1 MTDLKEAALEL
12 AAQGVRVFPVGAD
25 KAPRTP
31 NGFHDATTNAEA
43 VGAWEWDGMIG
54 AAIAP
59 GTLVIDVDPRNG
71 GDKTMF
77 LLKNEGKELP
87 PTRTVKT
94 KSGGFH
100 YHFRVPDA
108 VALRGKLGPGVDVKR
123 AGKGYVVVPPSPGY
137 RLLGDEA
144 PVPAPEWLLE
154 ELAIPE
160 ADAGTE
166 EASDPKFFP
175 WEDGTPYGM
184 AALERELGRLAT
196 APPGERNNTLNRAA
210 FALSQLAAGG
220 EISRKRAVND
230 LAGVALRIGLDM
242 DEAKA
247 TIASGWKS
255 GEQVPRQARLKVEA
269 VNIET
274 FGFPNSRAVMAAT
287 PPEAYA
293 REYEALA
300 PDDKF
305 SAHKTCQEQPGA
317 PDPEAEGRFW
327 VNWDVVEE
335 PPPWLAWPLLPKNA
349 YVLVYG
355 ATEAS
360 KSMAWLGL
368 LCEGSRRGV
377 RSSFYSLENPP
388 STDRERLRRWRP
400 DSANFR
406 LTNEPLDLG
415 DARQLE
421 GLIRREGDW
430 GDGRGSDVLL
440 IDTYS
445 HAFNSRSEDGNARAI
460 EFARRV
466 RWLMHEVGCAVVVI
480 DHTGYA
486 QEDEPRDAS
495 AKRQQ
500 VDVGVLMKK
509 AGEWRPGQPARFTM
523 KCTKSARYANPF
535 YLTGEIRDT
544 AGDIRGLELGWM
556 GDGPRWDS
564 ACE

>member
-1 MTDLKEAALEL
+1 VINLLEAALDL

-31 NGFHDATTNAEA
+31 NGYYDATTKAG
-43 VGAWEWDGMIG
+43 VIKAWAWDGMIG

-59 GTLVIDVDPRNG
+59 GTMIIDVDPRNG
-71 GDKTMF
+71 GDKTLL

-100 YHFRVPDA
+100 YHFNVPDDL
-108 VALRGKLGPGVDVKR
+108 ALRGKLGPGVDVKR
-123 AGKGYVVVPPSPGY
+123 AGKGYVVTPPSPGY
-137 RLLGDEA
+137 KLLNNEA
-144 PVPAPEWLLE
+144 PVAAPEWLLE

-160 ADAGTE
+160 AEPGTD
-166 EASDPKFFP
+166 EASEPKFFP

-184 AALERELGRLAT
+184 AALEREMGRLAT
-196 APPGERNNTLNRAA
+196 AREGGRNDALNKAA

-220 EISRKRAVND
+220 EVSRKAA
-230 LAGVALRIGLDM
+230 LAALTEVAPRIGLDY

-255 GEQVPRQARLKVEA
+255 GAQVPRQARLRAEA

-274 FGFPNSRAVMAAT
+274 FGSPAQGAALPSGATDSAQRAD
-287 PPEAYA
+287 
-293 REYEALA
+293 LA
-300 PDDKF
+300 PVQAGD
-305 SAHKTCQEQPGA
+305 A
-317 PDPEAEGRFW
+317 EAEGRFW
-327 VNWDVVEE
+327 VDWQIEE
-335 PPPWLAWPLLPKNA
+335 PALPFYCHPILPKNA

-360 KSMAWLGL
+360 KSMTWLGL
-368 LCEGSRRGV
+368 LCEGSNRGI

-388 STDRERLRRWRP
+388 ATDRDRLRRWHP
-400 DSANFR
+400 DPVNLR
-406 LTNEPLDLG
+406 LTNEPIDFN
-415 DARQLE
+415 DARQLD
-421 GLIRREGDW
+421 GMIRREADW
-430 GDGRGSDVLL
+430 GDGRGTDVIVL
-440 IDTYS
+440 DTYS
-445 HAFNSRSEDGNARAI
+445 HAFNSRSEDGNAKAI

-466 RWLMHEVGCAVVVI
+466 RHVMHHVGCAVVVI

-500 VDVGVLMKK
+500 VDVAILMKK

-523 KCTKSARYANPF
+523 KNNKAARFANPF
-535 YLTGEIRDT
+535 FLTGEIRDT
-544 AGDIRGLELGWM
+544 KGDIRGLELGWM
-556 GDGPRWDS
+556 GDRPRWEPT
-564 ACE
+564 A